1 MLLLPVG
8 GYSGV
13 SDLISLLYSES
24 VTTPLPA
31 R

>member
-1 MLLLPVG
+1 MILLPVG
-8 GYSGV
+8 GYSRV
-13 SDLISLLYSES
+13 SSLISFLYSES

>member
-1 MLLLPVG
+1 MILLPVG
-8 GYSGV
+8 GYNGV
-13 SDLISLLYSES
+13 SSLISFLYSES